1 MRRSVAGTFALLIA
15 TTTAA
20 ACSLP
25 GATAGPT
32 RASVASGAASPSDMP
47 SGGTPS
53 GLPTLP
59 AVPDRLP
66 VMPEAVPADPPPTE
80 RGVIAGWTVD
90 AVGPEVYAF
99 YLDALPAAGFVV
111 TGRFPGGNV
120 AVIRFTTPDGDT
132 LDLALVG
139 EAAGELTRIS
149 LRLPEG
155 P

>member
-20 ACSLP
+20 ACSAP
-25 GATAGPT
+25 GATAEPT
-32 RASVASGAASPSDMP
+32 RTSVASGAASPSDTP
-47 SGGTPS
+47 SWGTPS
-53 GLPTLP
+53 ALPTLP
-59 AVPDRLP
+59 AVPDQLP

-80 RGVIAGWTVD
+80 REVIAGWTVD

-111 TGRFPGGNV
+111 TERFPGGNV

-139 EAAGELTRIS
+139 EAAGERTRIS

>member
-1 MRRSVAGTFALLIA
+1 
-15 TTTAA
+15 
-20 ACSLP
+20 
-25 GATAGPT
+25 
-32 RASVASGAASPSDMP
+32 MP
-47 SGGTPS
+47 
-53 GLPTLP
+53 
-59 AVPDRLP
+59 DQLP
-66 VMPEAVPADPPPTE
+66 VMPDAVPADPPPTE

-111 TGRFPGGNV
+111 TERFPGGNV

-139 EAAGELTRIS
+139 EAAGERTRIS